1 MESTKAPAP
10 RRSATAT
17 VSLVSAVVSGVAVL
31 PSLSI
36 KGFGDIV
43 AGVLFS
49 GWVAL
54 PLLLLGLVRIFR
66 EFRTAHIVLLV
77 LGLVGS
83 FGAVTSPYGHGS
95 TSAIGLVVLPFFLLV
110 AYGVI
115 GFVLFCVKAY
125 RT

>member
-1 MESTKAPAP
+1 M
-10 RRSATAT
+10 
-17 VSLVSAVVSGVAVL
+17 L

>member
-17 VSLVSAVVSGVAVL
+17 VSLVSAVVSAVAVL